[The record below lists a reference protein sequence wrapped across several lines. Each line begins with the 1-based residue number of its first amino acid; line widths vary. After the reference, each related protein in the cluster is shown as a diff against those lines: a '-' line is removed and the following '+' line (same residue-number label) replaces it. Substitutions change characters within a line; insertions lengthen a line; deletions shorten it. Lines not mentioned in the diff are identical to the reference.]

1 MFNDDIMAVI
11 SIAATQNHLKM
22 LLQIREQVT
31 LTPDYRLYLDKVILQ
46 ETTDYLDSYGGEL
59 KEYNV

>member
-1 MFNDDIMAVI
+1 MFNDDIMAIV